1 MSDFPP
7 SKKSEGLVWAKQCRR
22 KKMVVEKKLW
32 KKMVAEKKLWKKMVV
47 EKKLW
52 KKMVAKKKVAENKVN
67 QQKGQ
72 HFLHF
77 SGSGRRKVKGA
88 KYGNSGRI
96 TK

>member
-32 KKMVAEKKLWKKMVV
+32 KKMVAEKKWQ
-47 EKKLW
+47 
-52 KKMVAKKKVAENKVN
+52 ENKVD
-67 QQKGQ
+67 QQKRE

-77 SGSGRRKVKGA
+77 SGSGGRKVKGA

>member
-32 KKMVAEKKLWKKMVV
+32 KKMVAEKK
-47 EKKLW
+47 
-52 KKMVAKKKVAENKVN
+52 ENKVD
-67 QQKGQ
+67 QQKRE

-77 SGSGRRKVKGA
+77 SGSGGLKVKVA
-88 KYGNSGRI
+88 KYGNSGRRI

>member
-32 KKMVAEKKLWKKMVV
+32 KKMVAEKKVAGKQGRPTKGTAFPAFLRKWQAEGERCKIWKQ
-47 EKKLW
+47 W
-52 KKMVAKKKVAENKVN
+52 QDHKVITI
-67 QQKGQ
+67 
-72 HFLHF
+72 
-77 SGSGRRKVKGA
+77 
-88 KYGNSGRI
+88 I

>member
-32 KKMVAEKKLWKKMVV
+32 KKMVAEKKWQ
-47 EKKLW
+47 
-52 KKMVAKKKVAENKVN
+52 ENKVD